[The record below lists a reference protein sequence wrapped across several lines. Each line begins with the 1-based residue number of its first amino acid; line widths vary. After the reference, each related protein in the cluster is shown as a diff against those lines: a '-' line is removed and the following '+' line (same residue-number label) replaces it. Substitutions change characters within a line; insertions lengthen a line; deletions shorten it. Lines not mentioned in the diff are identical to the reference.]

1 MFGQNSEANLYYS
14 NTLSGVTWGKY
25 EALAPLGVNERN
37 NMSGPGLDFGKIFI
51 ISVVNK
57 YGFGKI
63 YFPLFLLLLVRWN
76 IVSRYSEHKKNF
88 LYVVLFARPRSLP

>member
-1 MFGQNSEANLYYS
+1 VFDQNSEANLYYF
-14 NTLSGVTWGKY
+14 NTPSGFIWGKY
-25 EALAPLGVNERN
+25 EELTPLGVNERN

-57 YGFGKI
+57 KSFGKI

-88 LYVVLFARPRSLP
+88 LYVVLFTRPQSLP